1 MLITRDELL
10 SVIALPLG
18 IGLSLQGGVGTPP
31 PAALDHV
38 VVEVADVSFADDVTP
53 ILNQNCVECHGAG
66 GPPIVL
72 EAGLNLTSYENVM
85 KGSEFGTIVEAGN
98 TDDSLLLLMIEEGDM
113 PEEGDQL
120 SDDDINTIKM
130 WIAEG
135 AKNN

>member
-113 PEEGDQL
+113 PEEADQL
-120 SDDDINTIKM
+120 SDEDINTIKM

-135 AKNN
+135 AENN

>member
-1 MLITRDELL
+1 VLITRDELL

-72 EAGLNLTSYENVM
+72 EAGLDLTSYENVM

-120 SDDDINTIKM
+120 SDDDINTIRM

>member
-72 EAGLNLTSYENVM
+72 EAGLDLTSYENVM

-120 SDDDINTIKM
+120 SDDDINTIRM